1 MDAFAWG
8 GFDGVDGAVGGDVV
22 DHDDVAD
29 AGGRDGVDGEV
40 AGGDGCRV
48 DFLEWRTPGWCKT
61 VAGSSGRV
69 TTVKLTSDGSDSFAM
84 SGNLGRFDSFQVR
97 SSPSILFGDAPSAY
111 ATADTVDVG
120 TLVDPLLAN
129 FAYATTA
136 PGFKV
141 KAQRWTIDPTGATWE
156 SQTNTP
162 ASTSGGVG
170 ADHRL
175 YEIQICTK
183 AI

>member
-1 MDAFAWG
+1 MHNRRIAALVATAALVVG
-8 GFDGVDGAVGGDVV
+8 AGVTAASVV
-22 DHDDVAD
+22 HAE
-29 AGGRDGVDGEV
+29 GPP
-40 AGGDGCRV
+40 
-48 DFLEWRTPGWCKT
+48 TPGWCKS

-97 SSPSILFGDAPSAY
+97 SPSILFGDAPSAY
-111 ATADTVDVG
+111 AAGDTVDVG

-129 FAYATTA
+129 FAYAITA

-141 KAQRWTIDPTGATWE
+141 KAQRWTTDATGATWE

-183 AI
+183 AT